1 MYEILNRFRLCFGEE
16 TGRAFWVLCY
26 DTSQPQNIHKVLPG
40 SKTTRITHTVSENC
54 GPRDDRLPRQ
64 FSIDSAFTFRWMIR
78 TAYTRRRRRSIGHSS
93 ARYSA
98 NWLRFYVKFEWT
110 WGHTSRSSAAES
122 QPDHTTNIWHTLIF
136 HVHWFYV
143 FSTFLSLPS
152 MGIIIILIMDVNFA
166 TLLATRMF
174 LSMAIYAIERWWLF
188 NQDNHRYI

>member
-16 TGRAFWVLCY
+16 TWRAFWVLCY
-26 DTSQPQNIHKVLPG
+26 ETSQPQNIHKVLPG

-110 WGHTSRSSAAES
+110 WGHTSRSSAAEPTRPHDKHMAYFDIPRS
-122 QPDHTTNIWHTLIF
+122 LILCVLHISLSALDGDNNNINNGRELCHFASYT
-136 HVHWFYV
+136 
-143 FSTFLSLPS
+143 
-152 MGIIIILIMDVNFA
+152 DV
-166 TLLATRMF
+166 
-174 LSMAIYAIERWWLF
+174 SI
-188 NQDNHRYI
+188 DG